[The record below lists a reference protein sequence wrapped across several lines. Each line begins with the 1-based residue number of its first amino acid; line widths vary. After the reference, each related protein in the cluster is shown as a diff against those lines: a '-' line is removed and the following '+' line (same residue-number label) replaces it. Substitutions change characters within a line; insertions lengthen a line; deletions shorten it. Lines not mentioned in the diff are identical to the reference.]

1 MVELRVRGRGGE
13 RAFFYSDDREGG
25 RMESIPVEWTDI
37 AAQDPF
43 VVLSA
48 GQACFRVVDLLRLSA
63 LIESLTTPSPDR
75 RLWNRVKEITSNT

>member
-1 MVELRVRGRGGE
+1 MTHPHHPLFDREFDVVELRVRGRGGE
-13 RAFFYSDDREGG
+13 RAFFYSDDREDG

-48 GQACFRVVDLLRLSA
+48 G
-63 LIESLTTPSPDR
+63 
-75 RLWNRVKEITSNT
+75 